1 MRRSMIAGLV
11 LAVLAALVISVG
23 ELLGLD
29 LEHVALLG
37 GAIGGALGLVPH
49 RLAWGRVAGFLVGFV
64 AAWIGFALRAAFLPD
79 SSNGRA
85 VAAFIVIVICTLACA
100 ASGKRLPLWSALLGV
115 AAIVGAYEEMYTNA
129 PSQFIAQSPEAA
141 TTVLL
146 AAALGYLGTS
156 LVYDLIAESRDD
168 VDDVDGDRDQGPRE
182 PAGDSPRE
190 PSTDE
195 LGHLDGLM
203 AGDKK

>member
-1 MRRSMIAGLV
+1 MRRSMIAGLS

-23 ELLGLD
+23 ELLGFN

-49 RLAWGRVAGFLVGFV
+49 HFWWGRIAGFLVGFA

-85 VAAFIVIVICTLACA
+85 VAAFLVIVICTVVCA
-100 ASGKRLPLWSALLGV
+100 VSAGRLPLWSALLGV
-115 AAIVGAYEEMYTNA
+115 AAIVGAYEEIYTNA
-129 PSQFIAQSPEAA
+129 PSQFVAQSPEAG

-146 AAALGYLGTS
+146 AAALGYLATS
-156 LVYDLIAESRDD
+156 VVYSLITDGGDEAEAGRDGIDSEPPQRRGSSDDLER
-168 VDDVDGDRDQGPRE
+168 
-182 PAGDSPRE
+182 
-190 PSTDE
+190 
-195 LGHLDGLM
+195 LDGLM